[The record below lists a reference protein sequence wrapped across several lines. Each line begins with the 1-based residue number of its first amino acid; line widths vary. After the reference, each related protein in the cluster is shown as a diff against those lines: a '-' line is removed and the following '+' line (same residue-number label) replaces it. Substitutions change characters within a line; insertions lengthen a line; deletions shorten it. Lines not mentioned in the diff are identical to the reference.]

1 MESARASWGAS
12 WPRTVVWAGHH
23 FCLRPLQ
30 ESRAGPPGNDRAVWR
45 GREFIGI
52 LPGSPSESTD
62 ALRARAYQWLA
73 LLYDA

>member
-1 MESARASWGAS
+1 MESARA
-12 WPRTVVWAGHH
+12 
-23 FCLRPLQ
+23 
-30 ESRAGPPGNDRAVWR
+30 PGNDWAVWR